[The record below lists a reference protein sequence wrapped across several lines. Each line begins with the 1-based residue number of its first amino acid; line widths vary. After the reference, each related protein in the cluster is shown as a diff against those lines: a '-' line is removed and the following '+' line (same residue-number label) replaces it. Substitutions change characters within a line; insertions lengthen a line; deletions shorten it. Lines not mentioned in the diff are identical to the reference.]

1 MNLANYPSLSSNQNN
16 ILTYI
21 EQFTALNGIPPTIRE
36 IQAGCGISST
46 SVVDYNLNILC
57 ERGYI
62 RWIRSTARGILLPS
76 KEEAETEA
84 GQLKGAIREAIILIR
99 DSQRYKAAVEV
110 LSKALAGEV
119 AE

>member
-1 MNLANYPSLSSNQNN
+1 MANYPSLSSNQNN
-16 ILTYI
+16 ILTFI
-21 EQFTALNGIPPTIRE
+21 EEFIARNNGLPPTIRE
-36 IQAGCGISST
+36 IQFGCNISST

-62 RWIRSTARGILLPS
+62 RWIRSTARGIMLPP
-76 KEEAETEA
+76 KEEEETGV

-99 DSQRYKAAVEV
+99 DSQRYKAAVAV
-110 LSKALAGEV
+110 LSKALAEEV